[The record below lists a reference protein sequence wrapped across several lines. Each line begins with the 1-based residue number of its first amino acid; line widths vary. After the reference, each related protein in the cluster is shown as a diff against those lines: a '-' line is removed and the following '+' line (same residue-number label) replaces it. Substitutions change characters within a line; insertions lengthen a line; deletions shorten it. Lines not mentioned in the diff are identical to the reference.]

1 VTRLHR
7 VTGGALEADL
17 ADVRV
22 ESVMPSNPDIDKVL
36 SMNLR
41 LSTRPRVLSPLVLV
55 DRKRRAMP
63 INTALVR
70 GTDGIAHFCCCDSL
84 SGGRVRP
91 ASIIISWLRA
101 GFRSGLSFA
110 TPPGTVFKCNGEPLR
125 SKQWLTASAC
135 RRLTLWA
142 NEEAVSSRSNTSQQA
157 GVSMALP
164 NDWSACSSGSMVSRI
179 SVGRGRQTGLL
190 NVNVCLGG
198 RCEGACAHSS

>member
-1 VTRLHR
+1 LPFSRAR
-7 VTGGALEADL
+7 SCSPSGSGGAGSDAGTGG
-17 ADVRV
+17 
-22 ESVMPSNPDIDKVL
+22 
-36 SMNLR
+36 
-41 LSTRPRVLSPLVLV
+41 
-55 DRKRRAMP
+55 
-63 INTALVR
+63 
-70 GTDGIAHFCCCDSL
+70 IAYFCCCDSL
-84 SGGRVRP
+84 SGGRGRP
-91 ASIIISWLRA
+91 ASIIILWMRA
-101 GFRSGLSFA
+101 GFRSGLSLA
-110 TPPGTVFKCNGEPLR
+110 APPGTVFKCNGEPLR

-179 SVGRGRQTGLL
+179 RVGRGRQAGLL